1 MPDKRLIWVGLALL
15 AAISLFLMWGL
26 RGKVWFILEL
36 RATKLVALICVGA
49 AIGTATVLFQTLSNN
64 RILTPSI
71 MGFDA
76 LFILLQT
83 GLVFALGG
91 FGYARLPAFA
101 SFALE
106 TTVMMGAALA
116 LFAAILRRTR
126 QDVQLMILVGVVIGL
141 MFRSVTVF
149 AQRLMDPSEFT
160 MIQGAMFAQFGA
172 VDRGALA
179 ASALLLLGI
188 FLWLWRQHAILDV
201 MALGRAQARGL
212 GVAYDRLQFQ
222 MLCAIAAL
230 VSVSTALV
238 GPLTFLG
245 LLVASLAHSLMQT
258 HRHQLLLPAAALI
271 AALILVAG
279 QSLFERVLQLQST
292 LAVVIEFCGGLL
304 FLILLARGR
313 IR

>member
-1 MPDKRLIWVGLALL
+1 MPDKRLIWIAGALL
-15 AAISLFLMWGL
+15 AAMALFLIWGL
-26 RGKVWFILEL
+26 QGKVWFILEL
-36 RATKLVALICVGA
+36 RATKLAALVCVGL

-91 FGYARLPAFA
+91 FGYAQLSPLS

-106 TTVMMGAALA
+106 TIVMMGAAVF
-116 LFAAILRRTR
+116 LFAAILHRTR
-126 QDVQLMILVGVVIGL
+126 QDVQLMILVGVVMGL
-141 MFRSVTVF
+141 MFRSITAFV
-149 AQRLMDPSEFT
+149 QRLMDPSEFT
-160 MIQGAMFAQFGA
+160 MVQGAMFARFGA
-172 VDRGALA
+172 VDRGALV
-179 ASALLLLGI
+179 ASVVLLAGI
-188 FLWLWRQHAILDV
+188 GLWLWRHHAILDV

-212 GVAYDRLQFQ
+212 GLAYDRLQFQ

-245 LLVASLAHSLMQT
+245 LLVASLAHSLMQS

-271 AALILVAG
+271 AALILVTG
-279 QSLFERVLQLQST
+279 QIVFERILQLQST
-292 LAVVIEFCGGLL
+292 LAVVIEFSGGLL

>member
-1 MPDKRLIWVGLALL
+1 MPDKRLVWIGVALL
-15 AAISLFLMWGL
+15 AAIALFLLWGL
-26 RGKVWFILEL
+26 RGRVWFILEL
-36 RATKLVALICVGA
+36 RATKLATLICVGA

-64 RILTPSI
+64 RILTPAI

-91 FGYARLPAFA
+91 FSYAQLPAFA
-101 SFALE
+101 SFTLE
-106 TTVMMGAALA
+106 TVVMMAAALG
-116 LFAAILRRTR
+116 LFTTILRRTR

-141 MFRSVTVF
+141 MFRSITVF

-160 MIQGAMFAQFGA
+160 MVQGAMFAQFGT

-179 ASALLLLGI
+179 LCGLLLLGI
-188 FLWLWRQHAILDV
+188 FLWLSRRHAVLDV
-201 MALGRAQARGL
+201 MALGRAQACGL

-222 MLCAIAAL
+222 VLCVIAAL

-258 HRHQLLLPAAALI
+258 HRHFLLLPAAALI
-271 AALILVAG
+271 AATILVAG
-279 QSLFERVLQLQST
+279 QTLFERVLQLQST

-304 FLILLARGR
+304 FLTLLARGR

>member
-1 MPDKRLIWVGLALL
+1 MPDRRLIWIGLALL
-15 AAISLFLMWGL
+15 AASALFLVWGL
-26 RGKVWFILEL
+26 RGRVWFILDL
-36 RATKLVALICVGA
+36 RATKLAALLCVGF

-64 RILTPSI
+64 RVLTPSI

-76 LFILLQT
+76 LFLLLQT
-83 GLVFALGG
+83 GLVFGLGG
-91 FGYARLPAFA
+91 VRYAHLPAFA
-101 SFALE
+101 IFTLE
-106 TTVMMGAALA
+106 VIVMIGAALA
-116 LFAAILRRTR
+116 LFGALLKRTR
-126 QDVQLMILVGVVIGL
+126 QDVQLMILVGVIIGL
-141 MFRSVTVF
+141 MFRSLTGF

-160 MIQGAMFAQFGA
+160 MVQGAMFAQFGT
-172 VDRGALA
+172 VDDGALI

-188 FLWLWRQHAILDV
+188 LTWLWRQQRVLDV

-222 MLCAIAAL
+222 MLSAIAAL

-258 HRHQLLLPAAALI
+258 HRHGLLLPAAALI

-279 QSLFERVLQLQST
+279 QTLFERVLQMQST

-304 FLILLARGR
+304 FLALLARGK

>member
-1 MPDKRLIWVGLALL
+1 MPDKRLIWIGAALL
-15 AAISLFLMWGL
+15 AAMALFLIWGL
-26 RGKVWFILEL
+26 RGRVWFILEL
-36 RATKLVALICVGA
+36 RATKLAALICVGA
-49 AIGTATVLFQTLSNN
+49 AIGLATILFQTLSNN

-91 FGYARLPAFA
+91 FVYAQMPAFA
-101 SFALE
+101 SFGLE
-106 TTVMMGAALA
+106 TLLMMGAALV
-116 LFAAILRRTR
+116 LFTTILRRTR

-141 MFRSVTVF
+141 MFRSATAF

-160 MIQGAMFAQFGA
+160 MVQGAMFAQFGA
-172 VDRGALA
+172 VDPDALA
-179 ASALLLLGI
+179 ASALLLAGI
-188 FLWLWRQHAILDV
+188 SLWLWRRHGVLDV

-245 LLVASLAHSLMQT
+245 LLVSSLAHSLMQT

-271 AALILVAG
+271 AALILVLG
-279 QSLFERVLQLQST
+279 QALFERILNLQST

-313 IR
+313 IK

>member
-1 MPDKRLIWVGLALL
+1 MPDRRLIWIGLALL
-15 AAISLFLMWGL
+15 AASALFLVWGL
-26 RGKVWFILEL
+26 RGRVWFILDL
-36 RATKLVALICVGA
+36 RATKLAALLCVGF

-64 RILTPSI
+64 RVLTPSI

-76 LFILLQT
+76 LFLLLQT
-83 GLVFALGG
+83 GLVFGLGG
-91 FGYARLPAFA
+91 VRYAHLPAFA
-101 SFALE
+101 IFTLE
-106 TTVMMGAALA
+106 VIVMIGAALA
-116 LFAAILRRTR
+116 LFGALLKRTR
-126 QDVQLMILVGVVIGL
+126 QDVQLMILVGVIIGL
-141 MFRSVTVF
+141 MFRSLTGF

-160 MIQGAMFAQFGA
+160 MVQGAMFAQFST
-172 VDRGALA
+172 VDDGALI

-188 FLWLWRQHAILDV
+188 LTWLWRQQRVLDV

-222 MLCAIAAL
+222 MLSAIAAL

-258 HRHQLLLPAAALI
+258 HRHGLLLPAAALI

-279 QSLFERVLQLQST
+279 QTLFERVLQMQST

-304 FLILLARGR
+304 FLALLARGK